1 MTEDPLLAGTRV
13 TLSRIGHHVAVMRL
27 SNPPMGFMDDES
39 ERELEVALDAIDE
52 RSELRVVIVTG
63 GQQDVFVRH
72 YDVGVLEQRSRAMQ
86 ARGLR
91 FGIERLVPESRIH
104 RCYRRI
110 EASDRIFIAA
120 INGAAMGGG
129 FELALACDLRVAV
142 DGDYRIG
149 LPETNIALLPGAGG
163 TQRMTRLVGAG
174 RALEYMLFG
183 RTFTPREALSAGLVN
198 HCCEA
203 DPVGQGLSLADA
215 LLRRHPL
222 AISHVKHLVRNPS
235 GASYDQML
243 GEERTLFCDL
253 MVSGRTLDDL
263 AEFNRSGRPI
273 SDAP

>member
-1 MTEDPLLAGTRV
+1 MTEDTLLAGTRISV
-13 TLSRIGHHVAVMRL
+13 GRIGRQVAVMRL

-39 ERELEVALDAIDE
+39 ERELEIALDAIDAQP
-52 RSELRVVIVTG
+52 ELRVVLVTG
-63 GQQDVFVRH
+63 GQDGVFVRH
-72 YDVGVLEQRSRAMQ
+72 YDVGVLEERARAMQ
-86 ARGLR
+86 ERGLR

-110 EASDRIFIAA
+110 EASDRIFIAG

-129 FELALACDLRVAV
+129 FELALACDLRVAL

-163 TQRMTRLVGAG
+163 TQRMTRLLGAG

-183 RTFTPREALSAGLVN
+183 QTFTPREALAVGLVN
-198 HCCEA
+198 RCVERDLLEQCLA
-203 DPVGQGLSLADA
+203 LADA
-215 LLRRHPL
+215 LLRRHPS
-222 AISHVKHLVRNPS
+222 AVAHVKHLVRNPA
-235 GASYDQML
+235 GAAYDQML

-253 MVSGRTLDDL
+253 MVSPRTLNDL
-263 AEFNRSGRPI
+263 TEFNRSGRPI

>member
-1 MTEDPLLAGTRV
+1 MTEETILAGKRLSLGRV
-13 TLSRIGHHVAVMRL
+13 GRHVAVMRL

-52 RSELRVVIVTG
+52 DAELRVVVVTG
-63 GQQDVFVRH
+63 GQSDVFVRH
-72 YDVGVLEQRSRAMQ
+72 YDVGVLETRARAMQ
-86 ARGLR
+86 ERGLR
-91 FGIERLVPESRIH
+91 FGVERLVPESRIH
-104 RCYRRI
+104 RCFRRI
-110 EASDRIFIAA
+110 EADGRIFIAA

-142 DGDYRIG
+142 EGDYRIG

-183 RTFTPREALSAGLVN
+183 RTFTPREALAAGLVN
-198 HCCEA
+198 ACCDG
-203 DPVGQGLSLADA
+203 DPVAHALGLADQ

-222 AISHVKHLVRNPS
+222 ALAHVKHLVRNPS
-235 GASYDQML
+235 GAPCEQML

-253 MVSGRTLDDL
+253 MVSARTLKDL
-263 AEFNRSGRPI
+263 TEFNRSGRPI
-273 SDAP
+273 SDQP